1 MRNLRRLTQLRLV
14 LDALFASAPPPAPG
28 AVPGDEFGR
37 PSEAA
42 SPEQSPPPRSDGPE
56 FWCMNSG
63 SAMLRGPP
71 LTGSRLV
78 VSPEPMITHPRPSI
92 ALVKKSPRRR
102 SSPVATH
109 VVPDWQMLPSFE
121 IGEPFASAVKIC
133 GEFVSAPMT
142 LALIAC
148 RSAFWHAR
156 SARLFVWYQT
166 TLTLPLSPGVP
177 HGQTGRGRAGGATVM
192 GAFQCA
198 RRWGD

>member
-1 MRNLRRLTQLRLV
+1 MRKLRRLTHDL
-14 LDALFASAPPPAPG
+14 LFALGSAPPPAPG
-28 AVPGDEFGR
+28 WVPSDEAGR
-37 PSEAA
+37 PSDAA

-56 FWCMNSG
+56 FWCRNSG

-78 VSPEPMITHPRPSI
+78 VSPVPMITQPRSST
-92 ALVKKSPRRR
+92 ALVKKSPSRR

-142 LALIAC
+142 LALIA
-148 RSAFWHAR
+148 RRAAFGHAR
-156 SARLFVWYQT
+156 SSSFCVWYQT
-166 TLTLPLSPGVP
+166 TLTLPGSPAAT
-177 HGQTGRGRAGGATVM
+177 HGQNVRCPAGAATVI

-198 RRWGD
+198 PRSGE